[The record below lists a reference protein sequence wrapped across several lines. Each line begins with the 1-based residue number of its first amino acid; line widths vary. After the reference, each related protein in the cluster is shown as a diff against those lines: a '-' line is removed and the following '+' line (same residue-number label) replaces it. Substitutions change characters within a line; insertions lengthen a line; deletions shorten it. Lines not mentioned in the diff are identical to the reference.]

1 MGSDPAQEEGAGTA
15 MNTLELSLLDQWD
28 EEVLTAA
35 VAAFVRRRGRLPGI
49 ENLPGAPG
57 DVVPA

>member
-1 MGSDPAQEEGAGTA
+1 
-15 MNTLELSLLDQWD
+15 MNTLELSLLDEWD

-49 ENLPGAPG
+49 EDLPGTPG
-57 DVVPA
+57 DVKPA